1 MQEAVVREYTKK
13 RQINYFKITL
23 IGISFLMTAL
33 LVVAIGALF
42 MVPDMADVWKSLK
55 SEEMIY
61 SLKLSLWTGLLSTAL
76 VALFALP
83 IGYTLSRFEFIGKG
97 FVRTIV
103 DLPVAFPELVLGLC
117 LLLLFG
123 NTFVGKI
130 FEAMGLNFVFT
141 KQGIVA
147 AQFFTALPYASRI
160 MKSTFDYINPRM
172 EFVSR
177 SLGYSQFETFL
188 YVSLPLARNGII
200 ASTVIAFA
208 RCIGTFGTVLILAG
222 GTYMKTEVL
231 PMTLYL
237 NISYGNM
244 GMALTSGIV
253 LVVVSFAAIY
263 VFERTEVAL

>member
-1 MQEAVVREYTKK
+1 M
-13 RQINYFKITL
+13 ITV
-23 IGISFLMTAL
+23 L
-33 LVVAIGALF
+33 LVFAIASLLL
-42 MVPDMADVWKSLK
+42 VPDLSDIRENLF
-55 SEEMIY
+55 SEEMQY
-61 SLKLSLWTGLLSTAL
+61 SLKLSLITGGIST
-76 VALFALP
+76 VMVMIFALP
-83 IGYTLSRFEFIGKG
+83 IGYALSRFQFPLKG
-97 FVRTIV
+97 LVKTIL

-123 NTFVGKI
+123 STFVGD
-130 FEAMGLNFVFT
+130 FLSALGLKFVFT
-141 KQGIVA
+141 RQGVVA

-160 MKSTFDYINPRM
+160 LKSTFDYIDPRL

-177 SLGYSQFETFL
+177 SLGYTQRETFFN
-188 YVSLPLARNGII
+188 VSLPLAKNGIL
-200 ASTVIAFA
+200 ASTVISFA

-253 LVVVSFAAIY
+253 LTVVSFLAIY
-263 VFERTEVAL
+263 LFEKTEAKL

>member
-1 MQEAVVREYTKK
+1 MF
-13 RQINYFKITL
+13 QISCIT
-23 IGISFLMTAL
+23 ISL
-33 LVVAIGALF
+33 LVTFLLVFAIVSLF
-42 MVPDMADVWKSLK
+42 LVPDIGDVWANLK
-55 SEEMIY
+55 SEEMCF
-61 SLKLSLWTGLLSTAL
+61 SLKLSLWTGMVSTLL
-76 VALFALP
+76 VMVFALP
-83 IGYTLSRFEFIGKG
+83 IGYALSRFDFPFKG
-97 FVRTIV
+97 FVKTIL

-123 NTFVGKI
+123 NTLVGDL
-130 FEAMGLNFVFT
+130 FRRLSVNLVFT
-141 KQGIVA
+141 QQGVVA

-160 MKSTFDYINPRM
+160 LKSTFDYINPRL

-177 SLGYSQFETFL
+177 SLGYSQMETFFN
-188 YVSLPLARNGII
+188 VSLPLAKNGIL
-200 ASTVIAFA
+200 AATVISFA

-253 LVVVSFAAIY
+253 LTTVSFIAIFI
-263 VFERTEVAL
+263 FERAEVGI

>member
-1 MQEAVVREYTKK
+1 MRKLDLFRLT
-13 RQINYFKITL
+13 FIT
-23 IGISFLMTAL
+23 ISLCITVL
-33 LVVAIGALF
+33 LVFAIVSLF
-42 MVPDMADVWKSLK
+42 LVPDAQDVWNNLF
-55 SEEMIY
+55 SEEMRY
-61 SLKLSLWTGLLSTAL
+61 SLKLSLITGLISTIL
-76 VALFALP
+76 VMFFSLP
-83 IGYTLSRFEFIGKG
+83 IGYTLSRFQFFGKS
-97 FVRTIV
+97 FVKTII

-123 NTFVGKI
+123 NTWVGK
-130 FEAMGLNFVFT
+130 ALQSAGLNFVFT
-141 KQGIVA
+141 IKGVVV

-160 MKSTFDYINPRM
+160 MKSTFDYIDPRM

-177 SLGYSQFETFL
+177 SLGYSMAETFL
-188 YVSLPLARNGII
+188 HVSLPLSRNGIL

-231 PMTLYL
+231 PITLYL

-253 LVVVSFAAIY
+253 LMVVSFIAIY
-263 VFERTEVAL
+263 IFEKTEVGL

>member
-1 MQEAVVREYTKK
+1 L
-13 RQINYFKITL
+13 RQITVFQL
-23 IGISFLMTAL
+23 SCIGISLFITFL
-33 LVVAIGALF
+33 LVFAIASLF
-42 MVPDMADVWKSLK
+42 LVPDLEDVWKNLWSD
-55 SEEMIY
+55 EMRF
-61 SLKLSLWTGLLSTAL
+61 SLKLSMLTGIVSTL
-76 VALFALP
+76 MVMVFALP
-83 IGYTLSRFEFIGKG
+83 IGYALSRFDFPFKG
-97 FVRTIV
+97 FVKTIL

-123 NTFVGKI
+123 NTLVGEV
-130 FEAMGLNFVFT
+130 FRRLSVDLVFT

-160 MKSTFDYINPRM
+160 LKSTFDYINPRL

-177 SLGYSQFETFL
+177 SLGYTQRETFFN
-188 YVSLPLARNGII
+188 VSLPLAKNGIL
-200 ASTVIAFA
+200 AATVISFA

-253 LVVVSFAAIY
+253 LTTVSFIAIFI
-263 VFERTEVAL
+263 FEKAEVGI